1 MKTLLI
7 PLLCLALIAS
17 MSNAFA
23 AAGLPDHYPESYER
37 VGIINE
43 ILANERMLVIEGKRV
58 PIRPN
63 LRVFTPRSR
72 FDDVTDLRTGMKVG
86 FDGGRSAS
94 DPVSRLWVLPLD
106 YPGSME

>member
-1 MKTLLI
+1 MKTLLT
-7 PLLCLALIAS
+7 PLLLLALLTPTA
-17 MSNAFA
+17 ATFA
-23 AAGLPDHYPESYER
+23 AAGLPDHYPESFER

-43 ILANERMLVIEGKRV
+43 ILANERILVIEGIRV

-94 DPVSRLWVLPLD
+94 DPVDRLWMLPLD

>member
-1 MKTLLI
+1 MKLRLTTLL
-7 PLLCLALIAS
+7 LLALVTPAAS
-17 MSNAFA
+17 VLA
-23 AAGLPDHYPESYER
+23 AGGLPDHYPQSFER

-43 ILANERMLVIEGKRV
+43 ILANERVLVIEGIRV

-72 FDDVTDLRTGMKVG
+72 FDDVTDLRTGMKAG

>member
-1 MKTLLI
+1 MKTLLTT
-7 PLLCLALIAS
+7 LLFLALLTPAS
-17 MSNAFA
+17 NTLA
-23 AAGLPDHYPESYER
+23 AAGLPDYYPQTFER
-37 VGIINE
+37 VGVIKE
-43 ILANERMLVIEGKRV
+43 ILANERMLVIDGIRV

-86 FDGGRSAS
+86 FDGGRSAA